1 VTGDKAREASD
12 MAAYKNINGV
22 APTML
27 RQDDFYNYPN
37 KVTANTNCGPAMTAH
52 GALDPTNKK
61 F

>member
-1 VTGDKAREASD
+1 VTGDKAREAGD

-37 KVTANTNCGPAMTAH
+37 KVTAKNLH
-52 GALDPTNKK
+52 YKEDPL
-61 F
+61 